1 MTDALSNEIEI
12 GKVYG
17 YSQNS
22 NGITNIFIG
31 IAKNITPTG
40 LVSLTVL
47 RKKVALYNED
57 PKPDKL
63 STKKTVIM
71 PEKKHGNP
79 QF

>member
-22 NGITNIFIG
+22 NGITNIFVG

-40 LVSLTVL
+40 LVS
-47 RKKVALYNED
+47 KINAIEI
-57 PKPDKL
+57 
-63 STKKTVIM
+63 TK
-71 PEKKHGNP
+71 EKMEEMD
-79 QF
+79 